1 MMLPRKSISVPR
13 EWCFYYLVKTH
24 SPSLHSLGML
34 KNCVAA
40 KGALRFSCVVPFG
53 AAHFFVGG
61 MSMDWN
67 ILRSAV
73 ALLFS
78 MYSFFKTKQIERI
91 TRETQKIKINRTID
105 SYGVLQDKVLDELNS
120 FERNRVREIAERPE
134 ATENANDYKKLSGM
148 MARLESFSLAV
159 NSEIYDIETV
169 NRLAG
174 TYLMG
179 LFDKIEP
186 VIQKKRSLNTT
197 EKHYKQT
204 EIMINTIKLKHRKE
218 TKK

>member
-1 MMLPRKSISVPR
+1 MIFFFSI
-13 EWCFYYLVKTH
+13 
-24 SPSLHSLGML
+24 
-34 KNCVAA
+34 A
-40 KGALRFSCVVPFG
+40 
-53 AAHFFVGG
+53 
-61 MSMDWN
+61 
-67 ILRSAV
+67 
-73 ALLFS
+73 
-78 MYSFFKTKQIERI
+78 TK
-91 TRETQKIKINRTID
+91 
-105 SYGVLQDKVLDELNS
+105 
-120 FERNRVREIAERPE
+120 AE
-134 ATENANDYKKLSGM
+134 
-148 MARLESFSLAV
+148 V